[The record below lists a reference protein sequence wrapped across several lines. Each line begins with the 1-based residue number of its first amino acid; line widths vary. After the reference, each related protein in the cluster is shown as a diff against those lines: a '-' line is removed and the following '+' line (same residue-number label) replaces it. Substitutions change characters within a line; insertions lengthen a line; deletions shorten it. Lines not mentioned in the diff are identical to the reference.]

1 MEYPTFIR
9 HLARKIYVL
18 GHKQVANEAVRKG
31 IPIETFLLAMSLARK
46 S

>member
-1 MEYPTFIR
+1 MEYPTYIR

-18 GHKQVANEAVRKG
+18 GHKQVASEAARKG
-31 IPIETFLLAMSLARK
+31 IPIETFLLALSLSRK